1 MIVKA
6 VNHASVLIQED
17 DNFILT
23 DPWYEQ
29 PAFGSWLPVPPT
41 SIHPVYLLS
50 LAKANPKF
58 KILISH
64 GHDDHLDDEWLSL
77 FPKDVTIII
86 PEYKSKGFL
95 SRLKKLGL
103 TNINEASNDGLQSDI
118 FKIKSYVNS
127 DISMDDAILTIETPN
142 NFVVHAN
149 DNWQEIEGNSLKTL
163 QTDANKFKSE
173 NILYMSQC
181 NLADGFPNIYKNY
194 TQSEKDEIHNRRVD
208 NIIVN
213 SLKNADR
220 IKSKYFLNY
229 AGYTSSFR
237 NVGDEEID
245 VNQYKRLRDRVSF
258 KSNEHITDLC
268 NKNNCSVKVLD
279 MIPGDSFDFVKV
291 TEQFPGFKLSE
302 KDLKNES
309 YSFYEEYG
317 RVLRCES
324 YKEKPVFSA
333 AELEFDNFKIED
345 KIELIT
351 EDLDYFLDNFKKFV
365 ESRLD
370 TTGFQ
375 KDIAGCKVIFTAKD
389 LSVSSEVVIGKEWDG
404 RIAEFSMNM
413 NLMTN
418 ILEKVSNWEN
428 LYIGYGGEVETT
440 PKDIN
445 IGSVVRW
452 LAMYGYYYQRSG
464 NV

>member
-41 SIHPVYLLS
+41 SIHPVYLLA
-50 LAKANPKF
+50 LAKDNPKF

-149 DNWQEIEGNSLKTL
+149 DNWQELEGDSLKTL

-181 NLADGFPNIYKNY
+181 NLADGFPNIYRNY

-229 AGYTSSFR
+229 AGYTASFK
-237 NVGDEEID
+237 NVNDDNLISD
-245 VNQYKRLRDRVSF
+245 YKRLRNRVSF
-258 KSNEHITDLC
+258 KSNEYIKTLGSENECD
-268 NKNNCSVKVLD
+268 VEVLD
-279 MIPGDSFDFVKV
+279 MIPGDSFDFAKV
-291 TEQFPGFKLSE
+291 NKQFSDINLSE
-302 KDLKNES
+302 ESLKNES
-309 YSFYEEYG
+309 YKYYEKYG
-317 RVLRCES
+317 RVLRCDS
-324 YKEKPVFSA
+324 YKEQDVFSE
-333 AELEFDNFKIED
+333 AELEFNDFKIED
-345 KIELIT
+345 KIKLVT
-351 EDLDYFLDNFKKFV
+351 DDLNYFLENFKKFV
-365 ESRLD
+365 EDRLD
-370 TTGFQ
+370 YTGFQ
-375 KDIAGCKVIFTAKD
+375 EDIVGCKVIFTATD
-389 LSVSSEVVIGKEWDG
+389 LSVSSEIIIGEECDG
-404 RIAEFSMNM
+404 RKAEFFMGYD
-413 NLMTN
+413 LLIN
-418 ILEKVSNWEN
+418 ILNKKSNWEN

>member
-41 SIHPVYLLS
+41 SIHPVYLLA
-50 LAKANPKF
+50 LAKDNPKF

-149 DNWQEIEGNSLKTL
+149 DNWQEIEGDSLKTL

-173 NILYMSQC
+173 NIL
-181 NLADGFPNIYKNY
+181 
-194 TQSEKDEIHNRRVD
+194 
-208 NIIVN
+208 
-213 SLKNADR
+213 
-220 IKSKYFLNY
+220 
-229 AGYTSSFR
+229 
-237 NVGDEEID
+237 
-245 VNQYKRLRDRVSF
+245 
-258 KSNEHITDLC
+258 
-268 NKNNCSVKVLD
+268 
-279 MIPGDSFDFVKV
+279 
-291 TEQFPGFKLSE
+291 
-302 KDLKNES
+302 
-309 YSFYEEYG
+309 
-317 RVLRCES
+317 
-324 YKEKPVFSA
+324 
-333 AELEFDNFKIED
+333 
-345 KIELIT
+345 
-351 EDLDYFLDNFKKFV
+351 
-365 ESRLD
+365 
-370 TTGFQ
+370 
-375 KDIAGCKVIFTAKD
+375 
-389 LSVSSEVVIGKEWDG
+389 
-404 RIAEFSMNM
+404 
-413 NLMTN
+413 
-418 ILEKVSNWEN
+418 
-428 LYIGYGGEVETT
+428 
-440 PKDIN
+440 
-445 IGSVVRW
+445 
-452 LAMYGYYYQRSG
+452 
-464 NV
+464 

>member
-41 SIHPVYLLS
+41 SIHPVYLLA
-50 LAKANPKF
+50 LAKDNPKF

-149 DNWQEIEGNSLKTL
+149 DNWQELEGDSLKTL

-181 NLADGFPNIYKNY
+181 NLADGFPNIYRNY
-194 TQSEKDEIHNRRVD
+194 TQSEIDEIHNRRVD

-220 IKSKYFLNY
+220 INAKHFLNY
-229 AGYTSSFR
+229 AGYTASFK
-237 NVGDEEID
+237 NVWNEDLIED
-245 VNQYKRLRDRVSF
+245 YKRFRDRVSF
-258 KSNEHITDLC
+258 KSNDY
-268 NKNNCSVKVLD
+268 VKKLSFENSCKAEVLD
-279 MIPGDSFDFVKV
+279 MVPGDSFDFTKV
-291 TEQFPGFKLSE
+291 NKQFIGINLST
-302 KDLKNES
+302 KSLKQES
-309 YSFYEEYG
+309 YKYYEKYD
-317 RVLRCES
+317 RVLRCDS
-324 YKEKPVFSA
+324 YKKQDVFSS
-333 AELEFDNFKIED
+333 AELEVDDFSIK
-345 KIELIT
+345 
-351 EDLDYFLDNFKKFV
+351 DNFKKFV

-370 TTGFQ
+370 YTSFQ
-375 KDIAGCKVIFTAKD
+375 EDIVGCKVVFSATD
-389 LSVSSEVVIGKEWDG
+389 FSVSEEIVIGEKCDG
-404 RIAEFSMNM
+404 RKAEFFMGYD
-413 NLMTN
+413 LLIN
-418 ILEKVSNWEN
+418 ILNKKSNWEN

>member
-6 VNHASVLIQED
+6 VNHASVLIQEGD
-17 DNFILT
+17 SFILT

-41 SIHPVYLLS
+41 SIHPVYLLALS
-50 LAKANPKF
+50 KSNPKF

-64 GHDDHLDDEWLSL
+64 GHDDHLDDEWLSM
-77 FPKDVTIII
+77 FPKDVTVII

-103 TNINEASNDGLQSDI
+103 TNINEASNEGLQSDI

-127 DISMDDAILTIETPN
+127 DISMDDAILTIETPD

-149 DNWQEIEGNSLKTL
+149 DNWQEIEGSSLKTL
-163 QTDANKFKSE
+163 QDDSSRFKPE

-181 NLADGFPNIYKNY
+181 NLADGFPNIYRNY
-194 TQSEKDEIHNRRVD
+194 TQKEKDDIHNRRVD

-220 IKSKYFLNY
+220 LNSKYFLNY

-237 NVGDEEID
+237 NVGDDENYISE
-245 VNQYKRLRDRVSF
+245 YKRLRDRVSF
-258 KSNEHITDLC
+258 KSNEHIIKLC
-268 NKNNCSVKVLD
+268 ENNNCNVEVLN
-279 MIPGDSFDFVKV
+279 MIPGDSFNFSEV
-291 TEQFPGFKLSE
+291 TEQFPGIKLSE

-309 YSFYEEYG
+309 YSFYEKYDK
-317 RVLRCES
+317 VSRCES
-324 YKEKPVFSA
+324 YNEKPVFSDE
-333 AELEFDNFKIED
+333 ELEFSDFKIED

-351 EDLDYFLDNFKKFV
+351 DDLDYFLNNFKKFV
-365 ESRLD
+365 EDRVNH
-370 TTGFQ
+370 TGFQ
-375 KDIAGCKVIFTAKD
+375 EDIIGCKVIFTATD
-389 LSVSSEVVIGKEWDG
+389 LSVSSETLVGDKWDG
-404 RIAEFSMNM
+404 RIAEFFMNM